1 VTPANFLGTEAITY
15 TVSDSLGATS
25 MPATTRVNVQ

>member
-1 VTPANFLGTEAITY
+1 VVTY

-25 MPATTRVNVQ
+25 NGTLSVAIANGICQ